1 MSRKVEER
9 RRHKRFATNAA
20 ASVNLD
26 NVLAV
31 SGVLANISDG
41 GAFFSVAMPKELAH
55 GQKVTLSFK
64 LPRSTPNT
72 FMLEEVSTESLVVR
86 KELTKGGNGRPGGF
100 AMQFI
105 HPLYLKIEV

>member
-9 RRHKRFATNAA
+9 RKHRRFAINAA

-26 NVLAV
+26 SVLAV

-41 GAFFSVAMPKELAH
+41 GVFFSEALPKELAH

-72 FMLEEVSTESLVVR
+72 FMLEEVSTEARVVR
-86 KELTKGGNGRPGGF
+86 GEPTKGGSSRPVGF
-100 AMQFI
+100 AMQFVR
-105 HPLYLKIEV
+105 PLDLKIEV